1 MKKKQFMSKLAALTM
16 AAAMGLTVAPSTVFA
31 QTVAV
36 DASDA
41 SATVTN
47 GDGTATARKDDIAK
61 ELKTEAAGLTVI
73 AEINAA
79 DIRKIVKG
87 DASESG
93 TEAQKAIA
101 ADSTKITNVKNVS
114 ADVVTFDVTFAD
126 GSVYTVT
133 ANNADTLTTTSAN
146 TTVSIILEKGGTAQS
161 TSLKDVLDDYF
172 KTAKFSTYDG
182 KKVNASTVQAG
193 LDGYKLKVYTDA
205 KDATGSDKVLAGAS
219 GVFTNVSTITV
230 DSATVADGKV
240 TGSLTVRTSAPASFT
255 YEYSAEA
262 TENAGD
268 VESTISAAV
277 AKVAAE
283 KTYPSV
289 SEKNNDLETQIAA
302 DVNAELGDAGSV
314 SASDFVA
321 TPIVKAAKAGTD
333 GTYTTTIN
341 GVAATFKLVYSSTD
355 LIADAKDAYGDF
367 AGKGTAV
374 TSSNLYLGDDKA
386 SAPDS
391 ATAAG
396 DAYKT
401 IVRFE
406 DTSDFSRCIQAR
418 TATVAAKEDAVVKA
432 VQDAAQKAFTDAY
445 KDENVTWKAEI
456 ADKKFYLLADSAK
469 TSWKDNAKSTSA
481 EATKNDGGT
490 YVVKVT
496 ASTPNSYKGWKTAPA
511 GQNNEKDNVE
521 ASFYVIV
528 ETGKLGKVSAKTFSL
543 AEQNVVQKRDYTYDD
558 NTKDGNAAVKADLI
572 TINPTLTPD
581 DANEDI
587 NYTVYK
593 EDGKTAATDAI
604 IWKAGTDES
613 LVKTDDSKATQIATD
628 SQKGL
633 LVVLKPG
640 TYVVK
645 AQTATSNLKA
655 ETKITVTA
663 NFADVNTNA
672 YYADPVLW
680 GYNKGIVAGVGNGN
694 FDGSTDVTRAQ
705 YITFLYRT
713 AVAENSKNEI
723 KDADVKQVYSD
734 VPTTAYYAKAVQW
747 AAQNK
752 VAFGTGDDKF
762 SPNATVTRAQAVTFI
777 YRMQGSPDTGAT
789 GSTTDATAQFT
800 DIPDNAYYRAAV
812 TWAVNTNRISPSA
825 VVTGKDASGKD
836 ITRAYSDTSA
846 KVVSG
851 TSTTTFSPDSST
863 NRAQAITF
871 IDRAFHF

>member
-16 AAAMGLTVAPSTVFA
+16 AAAMGLTAAPSTVFA

-61 ELKTEAAGLTVI
+61 ELKTEAAGLTVT
-73 AEINAA
+73 AA
-79 DIRKIVKG
+79 IDAATIRATVKG
-87 DASESG
+87 NASG
-93 TEAQKAIA
+93 TDAQKAIA

-146 TTVSIILEKGGTAQS
+146 TTESIILEKGGTAQS

-193 LDGYKLKVYTDA
+193 LDGYKLKVYSSA
-205 KDATGSDKVLAGAS
+205 SDATGSDKVLAGGS
-219 GVFTNVSTITV
+219 GVFTGVSAITV

-240 TGSLTVRTSAPASFT
+240 TGSLTVQTSASASFT

-289 SEKNNDLETQIAA
+289 SAQNGDLEAQIAA
-302 DVNAELGDAGSV
+302 DINAELGDAGSV
-314 SASDFVA
+314 SASDFA
-321 TPIVKAAKAGTD
+321 ASPIVKAAKAGTD
-333 GTYTTTIN
+333 GTYTTTIS
-341 GVAATFKLVYSSTD
+341 GVAATFKLVYGSSD
-355 LIADAKDAYGDF
+355 LIADAEDAYGDF
-367 AGKGTAV
+367 AGKGTVVA
-374 TSSNLYLGDDKA
+374 SGNLYLGDDKT
-386 SAPDS
+386 SAPSS

-396 DAYKT
+396 DAHNT

-406 DTSDFSRCIQAR
+406 DTSDFSRSIQAR

-432 VQDAAQKAFTDAY
+432 VQDAAQKAFTAAY

-456 ADKKFYLLADSAK
+456 ADKKFYLLASDN
-469 TSWKDNAKSTSA
+469 TSWNPNAKSTSA

-496 ASTPNSYKGWKTAPA
+496 ASTPNSYKGWKTAPT
-511 GQNNEKDNVE
+511 GQDNEKDNVE

-543 AEQNVVQKRDYTYDD
+543 AEQNVVQKKDYTY
-558 NTKDGNAAVKADLI
+558 NATKADSTKAVTADLI

-587 NYTVYK
+587 TYTVYK
-593 EDGKTAATDAI
+593 EDGKTVATDAF
-604 IWKAGTDES
+604 IWKAGATES

-645 AQTATSNLKA
+645 AQTATSTLKA

-752 VAFGTGDDKF
+752 VACGTGDDKF

-812 TWAVNTNRISPSA
+812 TWAVNTHRISPSA
-825 VVTGKDASGKD
+825 VVTGQDASGKD

-851 TSTTTFSPDSST
+851 TSTTTFSPDAST

>member
-16 AAAMGLTVAPSTVFA
+16 AAAMGLTAAPSTVFA

-61 ELKTEAAGLTVI
+61 ELKTEAAGLTVT
-73 AEINAA
+73 AA
-79 DIRKIVKG
+79 IDAATIRATVKG
-87 DASESG
+87 NASG
-93 TEAQKAIA
+93 TDAEKAIA

-133 ANNADTLTTTSAN
+133 ANNAESLETGSVKANLDLTKDKTDN
-146 TTVSIILEKGGTAQS
+146 PVSV
-161 TSLKDVLDDYF
+161 SLKDTLDDYF

-193 LDGYKLKVYTDA
+193 VDAFQLSTYDVSDTESKKDLKTA
-205 KDATGSDKVLAGAS
+205 FALTGIV
-219 GVFTNVSTITV
+219 VNT
-230 DSATVADGKV
+230 ATVADGRV
-240 TGSLTVRTSAPASFT
+240 TGSLTVTNASGSYT
-255 YEYSAEA
+255 YDYSAEA

-289 SEKNNDLETQIAA
+289 SARSTDLEAQIAE
-302 DVNAELGDAGSV
+302 DINAELGDAGSV

-321 TPIVKAAKAGTD
+321 NPIVKAAKAGTD

-341 GVAATFKLVYSSTD
+341 GVAATFKLVYSSKD

-374 TSSNLYLGDDKA
+374 TSSSNLYLGDDKA
-386 SAPDS
+386 SAPGS

-396 DAYKT
+396 DAHNT

-406 DTSDFSRCIQAR
+406 DTSDFSRSIQAR

-456 ADKKFYLLADSAK
+456 ADKKFYLLGSA
-469 TSWKDNAKSTSA
+469 TTNWNTNAKSTSA

-511 GQNNEKDNVE
+511 GQDNEKDNVE

-543 AEQNVVQKRDYTYDD
+543 AEQNVVQKKDYTY
-558 NTKDGNAAVKADLI
+558 NATKADSTKAVTADLI

-587 NYTVYK
+587 TYTVYK
-593 EDGKTAATDAI
+593 EDGKTVATDAI

-851 TSTTTFSPDSST
+851 TSTTTFSPNAAT
-863 NRAQAITF
+863 NRAQAVTF

>member
-16 AAAMGLTVAPSTVFA
+16 AAAMGLTAAPSTVFA

-61 ELKTEAAGLTVI
+61 ELKTEAAGLTVT
-73 AEINAA
+73 AAINAA
-79 DIRKIVKG
+79 TIRATVKG
-87 DASESG
+87 NASG
-93 TEAQKAIA
+93 TDAQKAIA

-146 TTVSIILEKGGTAQS
+146 TTESIILEKGGTAQS

-193 LDGYKLKVYTDA
+193 LDGYKLKVYSSA
-205 KDATGSDKVLAGAS
+205 SDATGSDKVLAGGS
-219 GVFTNVSTITV
+219 GVFTDVSAITV

-240 TGSLTVRTSAPASFT
+240 TGSLTVQTSAPASFT

-289 SEKNNDLETQIAA
+289 SARSTDLEAQIAE
-302 DVNAELGDAGSV
+302 DINAELGDAGSV
-314 SASDFVA
+314 SASDFVL

-355 LIADAKDAYGDF
+355 LIADAEDAYGDF
-367 AGKGTAV
+367 AGKGTVVA
-374 TSSNLYLGDDKA
+374 SGNLYLGDDKNSVPA
-386 SAPDS
+386 SE
-391 ATAAG
+391 TVAAG
-396 DAYKT
+396 DNN

-406 DTSDFSRCIQAR
+406 DTSDFSRSIQAR

-456 ADKKFYLLADSAK
+456 ADKKLYLLDDSATTK
-469 TSWKDNAKSTSA
+469 WSANAKSTSA
-481 EATKNDGGT
+481 EATKNGGGT

-511 GQNNEKDNVE
+511 GQDNEKDNVE

-645 AQTATSNLKA
+645 AQTTTSNLKA

>member
-16 AAAMGLTVAPSTVFA
+16 AAAMGLTAAPSTVFA
-31 QTVAV
+31 QTVTV

-61 ELKTEAAGLTVI
+61 ELKTEAAGLTVDATI
-73 AEINAA
+73 DAA
-79 DIRKIVKG
+79 TIRATVKG
-87 DASESG
+87 NASG
-93 TEAQKAIA
+93 TDAQKAIA

-133 ANNADTLTTTSAN
+133 ANNAESLETGSVKANLDLTKDKTAN
-146 TTVSIILEKGGTAQS
+146 PVSV
-161 TSLKDVLDDYF
+161 SLKDTLDDYF

-193 LDGYKLKVYTDA
+193 VDA
-205 KDATGSDKVLAGAS
+205 FQLSTYDGSDAETKKDLKTAFNLTGIV
-219 GVFTNVSTITV
+219 VNT
-230 DSATVADGKV
+230 ATVADGRV
-240 TGSLTVRTSAPASFT
+240 TGSLTVTDASGSYT

-262 TENAGD
+262 TENVGD

-289 SEKNNDLETQIAA
+289 SEQNNELEAQIAE
-302 DVNAELGDAGSV
+302 DINAELGDAGSV
-314 SASDFVA
+314 SASDFNA
-321 TPIVKAAKAGTD
+321 SPIVKAAKAGTD

-341 GVAATFKLVYSSTD
+341 GVAATFKLVYGSTD
-355 LIADAKDAYGDF
+355 LIADATDAYGDF

-374 TSSNLYLGDDKA
+374 TSDSNLNLYLGDDQNNKPA
-386 SAPDS
+386 SE
-391 ATAAG
+391 TAAG
-396 DAYKT
+396 DDNNT

-406 DTSDFSRCIQAR
+406 DTSDFSRSIQAR

-456 ADKKFYLLADSAK
+456 ADKKFYLLDSASTDWSSK
-469 TSWKDNAKSTSA
+469 AKSTSA

-496 ASTPNSYKGWKTAPA
+496 ASTPNSYKGWKKAPT
-511 GQNNEKDNVE
+511 GQDNEKDNVE
-521 ASFYVIV
+521 TSFYVIV

-543 AEQNVVQKRDYTYDD
+543 ANQNVVQKKDYTY
-558 NTKDGNAAVKADLI
+558 NATKVDSSKAVTADLI

-587 NYTVYK
+587 TYTVYK
-593 EDGKTAATDAI
+593 EDGKTVATDAF
-604 IWKAGTDES
+604 IWKAGAAES

-747 AAQNK
+747 AAQNT

-812 TWAVNTNRISPSA
+812 TWAVNTDRISPSA
-825 VVTGKDASGKD
+825 VVTGKDAGGKD

-846 KVVSG
+846 RVVSG
-851 TSTTTFSPDSST
+851 TSTTTFSPDAST